1 MTDVTAQNTTPNSYV
16 DDYAPPAQMPQ
27 APMQPS
33 DQPDAPVQPLQQHSD
48 SQDQPPQQDMAM
60 TQGDQNMTP
69 PAVDS
74 GSEVTATP
82 SVNEDSEALEDQNI
96 FDLLG
101 ISEAAES
108 EKELFLDELQQ
119 VIWEDFV
126 ENDVELLLTAEEVA
140 EFKNLTDNPS
150 LSEDERQAMM
160 IDYLEKLIPDLE
172 KIMLEKALDLKEDM
186 TRQRIADM
194 LQSLAN
200 SPEKLEQVKQ
210 AQQMADTQKWQS
222 VARTLNAI
230 PAA

>member
-1 MTDVTAQNTTPNSYV
+1 MTDATAQNTTPNSYV
-16 DDYAPPAQMPQ
+16 DDYTPPAQTPQ
-27 APMQPS
+27 VSMQQ
-33 DQPDAPVQPLQQHSD
+33 DGDEPV
-48 SQDQPPQQDMAM
+48 QPPQQDMPAQQDP
-60 TQGDQNMTP
+60 TVYQDDQAMTP
-69 PAVDS
+69 PPVMEPADEQVAGQ
-74 GSEVTATP
+74 GS
-82 SVNEDSEALEDQNI
+82 NEDSEALEDQNI

-101 ISEAAES
+101 ISEAEED
-108 EKELFLDELQQ
+108 EKEIFLDELQQ

-126 ENDVELLLTAEEVA
+126 ENDVELLLTAEELS
-140 EFKNLTDNPS
+140 EFKNLTDDPS
-150 LSEDERQAMM
+150 LSEDERQTKM

-194 LQSLAN
+194 LQSLSN

-210 AQQMADTQKWQS
+210 AQQMADQQKWQS